1 LLLPGTRIPIKSPAE
16 IKRTKPDYI
25 LILPWN
31 LKDEIIKECSF
42 IREWGGKFLV
52 TVPEIEVIE
61 P

>member
-1 LLLPGTRIPIKSPAE
+1 IKSPAE

-25 LILPWN
+25 FILPWN
-31 LKDEIIKECSF
+31 LKDEIMKECSF

-52 TVPEIEVIE
+52 TVPEVEVIE